1 MKAGWTERERTKR
14 VGGKQEKVDQKNNR
28 DRDRQAGWEA
38 GKTERKR
45 GKKKRPRQVAVHI
58 KKNYFITLLIILL
71 REIPILHSIAQF
83 YRQKPKIQT
92 CTNRTYG
99 IDLQLLGE
107 TE

>member
-45 GKKKRPRQVAVHI
+45 GKRGRDRLQ
-58 KKNYFITLLIILL
+58 YTLRRITLL
-71 REIPILHSIAQF
+71 F
-83 YRQKPKIQT
+83 Y
-92 CTNRTYG
+92 
-99 IDLQLLGE
+99 
-107 TE
+107 